1 MKIKDILLR
10 DPALPIPNEGVASI
24 PERTGDAELRA
35 LRAEL
40 EMFVCEGKFEHAIN
54 LILARFLGNQSASNA
69 QTAAWVSGF
78 YGSGKS
84 HLLKMLTHLW
94 ANTRFPDGATARGVA
109 VVPNDTK
116 ALLRELD
123 NAGIRSN
130 AGLVAAAGTMLG
142 GTDAVRQTV
151 LTTLLRGLA
160 LPTDYVRA
168 RFVVY
173 LKKNGWFDQVT
184 AAVDAAGA
192 NWDDELA
199 DLFVSVTIARALL
212 AANPAFGAT
221 VDRVQ
226 DVLMAQFPQ
235 PSGDITLD
243 QFVEVARD
251 ALRLHGAGHLPCTLL
266 VLDEMQQY
274 VGTSADR
281 ATRLT
286 AVLEAL
292 TQQFGGRI
300 FVVASGQSALAA
312 QTPNIGYLDG
322 RFAVRI
328 KLEEQEVA
336 TVIRKVLLQKRPEA
350 MPALGALVER
360 HAGEISR
367 QLADTT
373 IRPTADE
380 RADLLADYPLLPVR
394 RRFWDHA
401 FRALDEAGTKGALRS
416 SLRIVRDAL
425 DDIKDADH
433 ATTIAADALYEELA
447 ANLVDT
453 GVLAR
458 ETQEAIAGLDGLKRR
473 AAAAVFLTGRLDRST
488 PATDIG
494 VRPTASHVGDLLVT
508 DLEGDSTAFRSEVK
522 AVLEALRDAG
532 TLMRTGDEYA
542 LETTEGR
549 EWRLT
554 LGRERITLRND
565 PVATTSKRL
574 EAVRVAVTR
583 AGQSVKSVAQGSE
596 QRTIDY
602 RYDTILPVADDK
614 IVVWVRGAWDVATG
628 DFKSSAR
635 AAGQDSPIVHV
646 LVPNPDGEALQNAII
661 DREASIATLGKMPA
675 GASPA
680 AAEARKSTETL
691 RDEAAREVTRIVDG
705 LVSRAIVAVGG
716 GTTVS
721 GETFADR
728 VRDAGSR
735 AAVRQFHRFAP
746 ASQAKWVDAYKAAVT
761 GVAEPLASVGHTGPA
776 EGHPVCKEVL
786 GRVGTGASGTQVRNA
801 LKAPPYGWP
810 QDAIDAALTALV
822 RAGILS
828 ATISGETKGHA
839 DLAQNRIGTAQFR
852 RVSVVMDGPKRLA
865 LRTLYA
871 RIDLPC
877 APGQEE
883 DGAKAFLDKMTDLAR
898 SAGGDAPLPPVPT
911 SPAVEAALAQSDPER
926 LQALLDTQDDLG
938 TTIHAWRAAGAL
950 AAERV
955 PAWHN
960 AVALEPH
967 ARTVPTLAEAVAR
980 LDAIRAQRSLLDPHL
995 PLDVVVQELAGDLRE
1010 ALTVAHAAVEAA
1022 ATGARATVVS
1032 SPVWQALPEADR
1044 DAILAEANLDAPA
1057 APSVT
1062 TPGAVARALQARPL
1076 AGWSDLAQ
1084 ALPTRAADALKRAAK
1099 AAAPKATRV
1108 AIDRHEVLRNE
1119 AEVEEWITRQ
1129 WERLNAAV
1137 AHGPAIID

>member
-1 MKIKDILLR
+1 MQIKDILLR
-10 DPALPIPNEGVASI
+10 DPALPIVNEGVANI
-24 PERTGDAELRA
+24 PEKVGEAELRA

-40 EMFVCEGKFEHAIN
+40 EMFVCEGRFKDAIIR
-54 LILARFLGNQSASNA
+54 ILDQYVGGLDNNA
-69 QTAAWVSGF
+69 QKAAWVSGF

-94 ANTRFPDGATARGVA
+94 ANTKFPDGATARGVA
-109 VVPNDTK
+109 TLPAEITG
-116 ALLRELD
+116 LLRQLD
-123 NAGIRSN
+123 TAGKRGG
-130 AGLVAAAGTMLG
+130 AATLAAAGTMLG

-151 LTTLLRGLA
+151 LAILLRALD
-160 LPTDYVRA
+160 LPTDFVRA
-168 RFVVY
+168 QFCLY
-173 LKKNGWFDQVT
+173 LHRHGWLVPVSEAVT
-184 AAVDAAGA
+184 AAGA
-192 NWDDELA
+192 NWDEELA
-199 DLFVSVTIARALL
+199 FLYVSPHIARAVMAVTPNL
-212 AANPAFGAT
+212 GAT
-221 VDRVQ
+221 ADQVREA
-226 DVLMAQFPQ
+226 LKLQFPR
-235 PSGDITLD
+235 PVGDIPIEAFTT
-243 QFVEVARD
+243 VATE
-251 ALRLHGAGHLPCTLL
+251 ALRMRGDGHLPCTLL

-286 AVLEAL
+286 QVLEVLA
-292 TQQFGGRI
+292 QQFGSRV
-300 FVVASGQSALAA
+300 FVVASGQSALSA

-322 RFAVRI
+322 RFPIKI

-350 MPALGALVER
+350 MPALGALVDR

-367 QLADTT
+367 QLSDTT
-373 IRPTADE
+373 IRPMAAE
-380 RADLLADYPLLPVR
+380 RDDLLADYPLLPVR

-433 ATTIAADALYEELA
+433 ATAIAADALYEELA

-473 AAAAVFLTGRLDRST
+473 AAAAVFLAGRLDRST

-494 VRPTASHVGDLLVT
+494 VRPTAAHVGDLLVT
-508 DLEGDSTAFRSEVK
+508 DLEGDSIAFRREVE

-532 TLMRTGDEYA
+532 TLMRTGNEYA

-549 EWRLT
+549 EWRMA
-554 LGRERITLRND
+554 LGRERIALRND
-565 PVATTSKRL
+565 AVATNSKRL
-574 EAVRVAVTR
+574 EAIRAAVTR
-583 AGQSVKSVAQGSE
+583 AGQAAKSVAQGSE
-596 QRTIDY
+596 QRAIDY
-602 RYDTILPVADDK
+602 RYDHILPVADDK

-628 DFKSSAR
+628 DFESSAR

-661 DREASIATLGKMPA
+661 DREAAIATLGKMPA

-691 RDEAAREVTRIVDG
+691 RDEAAREVTRVVDG
-705 LVSRAIVAVGG
+705 LVARATVAVGG

-746 ASQAKWVDAYKAAVT
+746 ANQSKWADAYKAAIT
-761 GVAEPLASVGHTGPA
+761 GAAEPLAPVGYTGPA

-801 LKAPPYGWP
+801 LKAPPHGWP

-828 ATISGETKGHA
+828 ATISGETKSAA

-852 RVSVVMDGPKRLA
+852 RIAVVMDGPKRLA
-865 LRTLYA
+865 LRTLYGH
-871 RIDLPC
+871 IDLPC
-877 APGQEE
+877 APGQEQ
-883 DGAKAFLDKMTDLAR
+883 DGAKAFLDKITALAR
-898 SAGGDAPLPPVPT
+898 TAGGDAPLPPVPT
-911 SPAVEAALAQSDPER
+911 SSAVQAALAQAGLEQM
-926 LQALLDTQDDLG
+926 QALLDTQEGLVV
-938 TTIHAWRAAGAL
+938 TIQQWKAAGAL
-950 AAERV
+950 AAARV
-955 PAWHN
+955 PTWQD

-967 ARTVPTLAEAVAR
+967 ARTVPALAEAVAR
-980 LDAIRAQRSLLDPHL
+980 LDAIRAQRSLLDPNL
-995 PLDVVVQELAGDLRE
+995 PLDAIVQELAGGLRE
-1010 ALTVAHAAVEAA
+1010 ALTAAQASVEAA
-1022 ATGARATVVS
+1022 ATAARASVDA
-1032 SPVWQALPEADR
+1032 SPVWQALPQADR
-1044 DAILAEANLDAPA
+1044 DAILAEIDLDTPP

-1062 TPGAVARALQARPL
+1062 SPGAVARALQARSH
-1076 AGWSDLAQ
+1076 AGWRDLAQ

-1099 AAAPKATRV
+1099 AASPRATHV
-1108 AIDRHEVLRNE
+1108 AVDRHEVLTNE
-1119 AEVEEWITRQ
+1119 AEVEAWIMRQ
-1129 WERLNAAV
+1129 WERLSAAV
-1137 AHGPAIID
+1137 AHGPAIVD